1 MLTSILTLSALLAS
15 FCILSTP
22 APVDLAL
29 LQNARTPVSGASGF
43 ATLTATLE
51 ATASLPSEIPRMER
65 DEAEPLAVARK
76 NLSLWQTLPAAER
89 AALQPDLPPLLRFT
103 HFRRTASIED
113 LPPFTRLFAL
123 HEINAFRFVSGEQE
137 AALQAACDTA
147 VIGRRL
153 LLSDNLLL
161 DAMLGVALIEQ
172 NVRLLAAM
180 RAELPA
186 DAPLPAACAELQPL
200 ANVQLALAAQMY
212 GEWRFAMSGEI
223 EVSGDWITA
232 TYSFAMRHIPRYF
245 IRGFSR
251 YAAPEI
257 LTAIARGEVALPPR
271 HPVFDF
277 CSPLDGLCKLT
288 SMHDYQ
294 ARLLNVNRYL
304 AAFVALRDPLHL
316 PAEMRTDGA
325 FLYINLL
332 PTQQGAQTL
341 ALPLPGSQAH

>member
-1 MLTSILTLSALLAS
+1 
-15 FCILSTP
+15 
-22 APVDLAL
+22 
-29 LQNARTPVSGASGF
+29 
-43 ATLTATLE
+43 
-51 ATASLPSEIPRMER
+51 MER

-89 AALQPDLPPLLRFT
+89 AALQPDLPLLLRFT
-103 HFRRTASIED
+103 HFRRAASIEN
-113 LPPFTRLFAL
+113 LPKFTRLFAL
-123 HEINAFRFVSGEQE
+123 REINAFRFVSGKQE
-137 AALQAACDTA
+137 AALQSACDTA

-161 DAMLGVALIEQ
+161 DSMLGVALLEQ

-186 DAPLPAACAELQPL
+186 NTPLPPACGELQPL
-200 ANVQLALAAQMY
+200 ANTQLALAAQMY
-212 GEWRFAMSGEI
+212 GEWRFAMSGEA
-223 EVSGDWITA
+223 EAVGDWMTVA
-232 TYSFAMRHIPRYF
+232 YSFVLRHLPRYS
-245 IRGFSR
+245 IRGFTR

-257 LTAIARGEVALPPR
+257 LTAIARGEVAVPPR

-288 SMHDYQ
+288 SMHNYQ
-294 ARLLNVNRYL
+294 ARLLNINRYF

-325 FLYINLL
+325 FLYIDLL
-332 PTQQGAQTL
+332 PTQQGVQTL
-341 ALPLPGSQAH
+341 TLPLPGTQVR

>member
-1 MLTSILTLSALLAS
+1 M
-15 FCILSTP
+15 
-22 APVDLAL
+22 
-29 LQNARTPVSGASGF
+29 
-43 ATLTATLE
+43 
-51 ATASLPSEIPRMER
+51 
-65 DEAEPLAVARK
+65 
-76 NLSLWQTLPAAER
+76 
-89 AALQPDLPPLLRFT
+89 QPDLPLLLRFT
-103 HFRRTASIED
+103 HFRRAASIEN
-113 LPPFTRLFAL
+113 LPKFTRLFAL
-123 HEINAFRFVSGEQE
+123 REINAFRFVSGKQE
-137 AALQAACDTA
+137 AALQSACDTA

-161 DAMLGVALIEQ
+161 DSMLGVALIEQ

-186 DAPLPAACAELQPL
+186 DAPLPATCDELQPL

-212 GEWRFAMSGEI
+212 GEWRFAMSGEA
-223 EVSGDWITA
+223 EAVGDWMTVA
-232 TYSFAMRHIPRYF
+232 YSFVLRHLPRYS
-245 IRGFSR
+245 IRGFTR

-294 ARLLNVNRYL
+294 ARLLNINRYL

-325 FLYINLL
+325 FLYIDLL
-332 PTQQGAQTL
+332 PTQQGVQTL
-341 ALPLPGSQAH
+341 TLPLPGTQVR

>member
-1 MLTSILTLSALLAS
+1 MLASIFTLSALLAS

-89 AALQPDLPPLLRFT
+89 AALQPDLPLLLRFT
-103 HFRRTASIED
+103 HFRRAASIEN
-113 LPPFTRLFAL
+113 LPKFTRLFAL
-123 HEINAFRFVSGEQE
+123 REINAFRFVSGKQE
-137 AALQAACDTA
+137 AALQSACDTA

-161 DAMLGVALIEQ
+161 DSMLGVALLEQ

-186 DAPLPAACAELQPL
+186 NTPLPPACTELQPL
-200 ANVQLALAAQMY
+200 ANAQLALEAVFNSSKHLKK
-212 GEWRFAMSGEI
+212 RK
-223 EVSGDWITA
+223 TA
-232 TYSFAMRHIPRYF
+232 
-245 IRGFSR
+245 G
-251 YAAPEI
+251 
-257 LTAIARGEVALPPR
+257 
-271 HPVFDF
+271 
-277 CSPLDGLCKLT
+277 
-288 SMHDYQ
+288 
-294 ARLLNVNRYL
+294 
-304 AAFVALRDPLHL
+304 
-316 PAEMRTDGA
+316 
-325 FLYINLL
+325 
-332 PTQQGAQTL
+332 
-341 ALPLPGSQAH
+341 

>member
-1 MLTSILTLSALLAS
+1 MLASILTFSALLAS

-22 APVDLAL
+22 APADLAL
-29 LQNARTPVSGASGF
+29 LQNARTPVGGESGF

-76 NLSLWQTLPAAER
+76 NLPLWQTLPAAER
-89 AALQPDLPPLLRFT
+89 AALQPDLPLLLRFT
-103 HFRRTASIED
+103 HFRRAASIEN
-113 LPPFTRLFAL
+113 LPKFTRLFAL
-123 HEINAFRFVSGEQE
+123 REINAFRFVSGKQE
-137 AALQAACDTA
+137 AALQSACDTA

-161 DAMLGVALIEQ
+161 DSMLGVALIEQ

-186 DAPLPAACAELQPL
+186 DAPLPATCDELQPL

-212 GEWRFAMSGEI
+212 GEWRFAMSGEA
-223 EVSGDWITA
+223 EAVGDWMTVA
-232 TYSFAMRHIPRYF
+232 YSFVLRHLPRYS
-245 IRGFSR
+245 IRGFTR
-251 YAAPEI
+251 YAAPEV
-257 LTAIARGEVALPPR
+257 LTAVARGEVAVPPR

-294 ARLLNVNRYL
+294 ARLLNINRYL

-325 FLYINLL
+325 FLYIDLL
-332 PTQQGAQTL
+332 PTQQGVQTL
-341 ALPLPGSQAH
+341 TLPLPGTQVR

>member
-1 MLTSILTLSALLAS
+1 MLASILTFSALLAS

-22 APVDLAL
+22 APADLAL

-89 AALQPDLPPLLRFT
+89 AALQPDLPLLLRFT
-103 HFRRTASIED
+103 HFRRAASIEN
-113 LPPFTRLFAL
+113 LPKFTRLFAL
-123 HEINAFRFVSGEQE
+123 REINAFRFVSGKQE
-137 AALQAACDTA
+137 AALQSACDTA

-161 DAMLGVALIEQ
+161 DSMLGVALLEQ

-186 DAPLPAACAELQPL
+186 NTPLPPACGELQPL
-200 ANVQLALAAQMY
+200 ANTQLALAAQMY
-212 GEWRFAMSGEI
+212 GEWRFAMSGEA
-223 EVSGDWITA
+223 EAVGDWMTVA
-232 TYSFAMRHIPRYF
+232 YSFVLRHLPRYS
-245 IRGFSR
+245 IRGFTR
-251 YAAPEI
+251 YAAPEV
-257 LTAIARGEVALPPR
+257 LTAVARGEVAVPPR
-271 HPVFDF
+271 YPAFDF
-277 CSPLDGLCKLT
+277 CPPRGGLCGLT
-288 SMHDYQ
+288 TMDDYQ

-304 AAFVALRDPLHL
+304 AAFATLRDPVHL
-316 PAEMRTDGA
+316 PKGMRRDGA
-325 FLYINLL
+325 FLYLELL
-332 PTQQGAQTL
+332 PTQRGVQTL
-341 ALPLPGSQAH
+341 VLPLPGSQAR